1 MSRSLSTEIH
11 VLGMAKKKKIMTKNN
26 NIDKYTEVGHM
37 PLALSGLKGATL
49 GNVFHVVG
57 GYFDHQYYDEVI
69 L

>member
-1 MSRSLSTEIH
+1 
-11 VLGMAKKKKIMTKNN
+11 MTKNN

-37 PLALSGLKGATL
+37 PLALSGLEGATL